1 MENEKKAKRKE
12 TQTVLDSY
20 FENAMND
27 KHTRVE
33 FIRRSKQKVGVM
45 FACLDPLDPDE
56 KVIIGFSLCHSR
68 YDEFDH
74 INFGIVKQKDIGK
87 KIAHRRAMKF
97 RDCVEYYVYD
107 KPLEENLNET
117 VYIPATVNAALVKFI
132 YDCYKYYKDKTFPLW
147 IEGYFPRDIAE
158 KPEVTEDEKAEVK
171 TD

>member
-12 TQTVLDSY
+12 TQTVLYSY

-56 KVIIGFSLCHSR
+56 KVIIGFSLCHAR
-68 YDEFDH
+68 YDEFDY

-147 IEGYFPRDIAE
+147 IEEYFPREDD
-158 KPEVTEDEKAEVK
+158 KVEVTEDDKVEVIE
-171 TD
+171 D